1 MGNSELKPCLR
12 CGGKAKLLGVG
23 TSVIRRTYAVEC
35 DSCHYLT
42 KWSESIAEVI
52 KLWNT
57 RHAERSKLVPLD
69 EETGEK

>member
-23 TSVIRRTYAVEC
+23 TSVIRRTYALEC

-42 KWSESIAEVI
+42 KWVDSIAEVI